1 MWREVSFPK
10 SWEMHGVL
18 LYDTKREEGKV
29 RLFPTLPDG
38 VMGADI
44 LLDWIHDL
52 KEQYN
57 ERVKGL

>member
-1 MWREVSFPK
+1 
-10 SWEMHGVL
+10 MHGVL

-52 KEQYN
+52 KEEYN